1 MAMET
6 FYRIISPYYCYRMH
20 TVSTVFY
27 PHVYRMCAVV
37 STVLASIDL
46 DTSQSSMY
54 LFEAPL
60 LGGVGIQDGA
70 CHTRS
75 ADQSREERGNI
86 LGARANRARRE
97 GIYLE
102 RGPIARGEREYTWS
116 AGQSRE
122 ERGIYL
128 ERGPIARGEREY
140 YRGGGVR
147 GARL

>member
-97 GIYLE
+97 
-102 RGPIARGEREYTWS
+102 EYTWS

-122 ERGIYL
+122 ERGNIT
-128 ERGPIARGEREY
+128 EAVVSAARG
-140 YRGGGVR
+140 
-147 GARL
+147 